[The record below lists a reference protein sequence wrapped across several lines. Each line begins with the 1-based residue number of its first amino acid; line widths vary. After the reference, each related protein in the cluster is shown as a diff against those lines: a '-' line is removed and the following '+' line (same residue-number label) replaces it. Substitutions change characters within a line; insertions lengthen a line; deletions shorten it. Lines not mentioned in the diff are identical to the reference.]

1 MAKTPGGGRRDHAP
15 KVGAF
20 EVGSKFSVNR
30 ERVGAIELGHQDGY
44 ELSKV
49 DEAKVEEGG
58 CDASS

>member
-20 EVGSKFSVNR
+20 EVGSEFSVNR

-44 ELSKV
+44 ELSEV
-49 DEAKVEEGG
+49 DEAKVEVGG
-58 CDASS
+58 CASSS